1 MKRQS
6 TEMGYG
12 TNVASGV
19 TVICAAFLIP
29 MLTCTISLFYEVAQ
43 MHMSAMDGMDEFKVR
58 G

>member
-1 MKRQS
+1 
-6 TEMGYG
+6 MGYG